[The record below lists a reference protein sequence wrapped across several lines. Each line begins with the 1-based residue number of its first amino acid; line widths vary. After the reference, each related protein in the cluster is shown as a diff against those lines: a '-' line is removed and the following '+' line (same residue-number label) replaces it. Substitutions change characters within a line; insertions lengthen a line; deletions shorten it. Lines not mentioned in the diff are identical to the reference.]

1 MMKAQ
6 VYLPENEMIHRA
18 LDALMSTLG
27 PVETAR
33 FLALPRQR
41 RLDSVESHRQ
51 WQAGLDKDQ
60 FFNQVFGPEE
70 RPTA

>member
-1 MMKAQ
+1 MKAHA
-6 VYLPENEMIHRA
+6 YLPEDEMIHRA
-18 LDALMSTLG
+18 LDALMTALG

-41 RLDSVESHRQ
+41 RLDSVKRHRQ
-51 WQAGLDKDQ
+51 WQASLNKDQ

-70 RPTA
+70 HPTA

>member
-1 MMKAQ
+1 MKAQ

-33 FLALPRQR
+33 FLALPQQR
-41 RLDSVESHRQ
+41 RLDSVERHRQ
-51 WQAGLDKDQ
+51 WQASLDKDQ